1 MGGAFRCGEVER
13 RVTVAT
19 RTAHCRNGQV
29 ARRRKHVS
37 FGQIKFTGHV
47 FGSYS
52 TGVPERRADERCT
65 VSTLPDVGMGEKSLV
80 SPEFFYFA

>member
-1 MGGAFRCGEVER
+1 MGGTFRSGEVER
-13 RVTVAT
+13 RVALAT

-29 ARRRKHVS
+29 TRGRKHFS

-47 FGSYS
+47 FRSHS
-52 TGVPERRADERCT
+52 AGVPERRADDERCP

-80 SPEFFYFA
+80 FFFFI